1 MANATKWPNNQGLP
15 SLFEGPYYFLC
26 RTSNLPLM
34 KPAPS
39 IAELLASLPDEERF
53 ILSLHYVKGM
63 QIIEIAQTLEVPHK
77 VVYMVI
83 ERGKKRLLEA
93 LDFPP
98 LA

>member
-1 MANATKWPNNQGLP
+1 
-15 SLFEGPYYFLC
+15 
-26 RTSNLPLM
+26 M

-39 IAELLASLPDEERF
+39 IAELLASLPEDERF

-63 QIIEIAQTLEVPHK
+63 ATIEIAQTLGVPHK
-77 VVYMVI
+77 AVNSVI

>member
-1 MANATKWPNNQGLP
+1 MANAIKWPNNQGWLR
-15 SLFEGPYYFLC
+15 LFAGPCYFASP
-26 RTSNLPLM
+26 TSNLPSM

-63 QIIEIAQTLEVPHK
+63 TAIEIAKTLGVPNK
-77 VVYMVI
+77 VVSAVI
-83 ERGKKRLLEA
+83 ERGKKRLLAA